1 MIKQA
6 NVALSTH
13 YNWRV
18 DNHDRRLIHG
28 RRVDKNALHMVLAE
42 RTTTELKSKFQG
54 SLGRVTKCDTIYFK
68 AQLFP
73 HDNPTSYE

>member
-1 MIKQA
+1 M
-6 NVALSTH
+6 
-13 YNWRV
+13 
-18 DNHDRRLIHG
+18 HG